1 MGGKRRVGQGERLR
15 LGIIHAGVAT
25 NVTRWVR
32 LHAAQEMIER
42 GQRGAPASAVV
53 FEALVDRQQIG
64 WHGFQHHI
72 VMLVRGAIRHA
83 RLPVRQCLRRCL
95 PGYWRERR
103 RGMGDRL

>member
-1 MGGKRRVGQGERLR
+1 MGDERRVGQGERLR
-15 LGIIHAGVAT
+15 PRIIHVGV
-25 NVTRWVR
+25 VTHVMRWAR
-32 LHAAQEMIER
+32 LHAAQELIER

-83 RLPVRQCLRRCL
+83 RLPVHPCLSRCL
-95 PGYWRERR
+95 PGYWREWRHGMADRR
-103 RGMGDRL
+103 